1 MNMES
6 QEKYSEIVHKVLEYY
21 PIFGEALGDSYDEYI
36 EICEH
41 VQNFLVDYLDNA
53 FDNLKELKDNIECIK
68 ISKKD
73 SI

>member
-41 VQNFLVDYLDNA
+41 VQNF
-53 FDNLKELKDNIECIK
+53 F
-68 ISKKD
+68 S
-73 SI
+73 